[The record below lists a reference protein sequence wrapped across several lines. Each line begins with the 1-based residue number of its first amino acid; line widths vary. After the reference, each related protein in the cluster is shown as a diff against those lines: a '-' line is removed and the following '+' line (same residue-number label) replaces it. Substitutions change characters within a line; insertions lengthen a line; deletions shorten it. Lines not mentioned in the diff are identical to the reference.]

1 MTTVFDRS
9 GKAHEALGF
18 VICVD
23 EGNTSLLTQG
33 KVYANLGSFGG
44 AYDNLWVIDDR
55 GLKQNFSV
63 DRFAK
68 YESEKHNWGIARR
81 SYANLKEGKLYRVE
95 KNRPGVR
102 SLDGTNQ
109 IACVDETGNW
119 LTYNEDVFR
128 LCRPSHSEQY
138 MVAKLKAAAPV
149 KNTAINFKVEEEVIA
164 DDKLKFV
171 GVKFEPNGRVY
182 TYKYIGKVSV
192 GDKAVVDVRNVNYP
206 ELNGTKLVDVV
217 SVSAANT
224 SGYNTATLK
233 WLVDVP
239 DFNKYQRRQ
248 HAEDLLRE
256 ASARLDLEVEKE
268 LERRRQTVVADLAAS
283 NPDIKALLD
292 GIAALKAELL

>member
-81 SYANLKEGKLYRVE
+81 SYTNLKEGKLYRVE

-109 IACVDETGNW
+109 IACMDETGNW

-128 LCRPSHSEQY
+128 LFRPSHSEQY

-239 DFNKYQRRQ
+239 DFSKYQRRQ
-248 HAEDLLRE
+248 QVEDLLRE

>member
-23 EGNTSLLTQG
+23 EGSTSLLCRPAHLTQG

-81 SYANLKEGKLYRVE
+81 SYSNLKEGKLYRVE

-109 IACVDETGNW
+109 IACLDETGNW

-128 LCRPSHSEQY
+128 LCRPAHSEQY

-149 KNTAINFKVEEEVIA
+149 KNTAINFKVEEEIA

-224 SGYNTATLK
+224 SGYNLCRPAHTATLK

-248 HAEDLLRE
+248 QVEDLLRE

-268 LERRRQTVVADLAAS
+268 LERRRQSVVA
-283 NPDIKALLD
+283 LD